1 MIESSPFTAR
11 VLILSVLF
19 SVGSL
24 ACTETANSG
33 AVVQVRLRDI
43 EPVIYELLRLPVPD
57 KSRRIGSVGML
68 TKPLVLVAEDKLD
81 DLEKALRL
89 REQAEPERQ
98 RLEQQRKEAEE
109 QREKEEKAR
118 LEREEAR
125 LAPICEPL
133 KNRVILAL
141 KNNGAGQ
148 GSFER
153 VHEELRVVKEQ
164 MPTSC
169 PPRIV
174 IFDGSITAIIR
185 CYNDAFLIK
194 LANGEQHVGT
204 KETLAINGLPQRAGE
219 TVIGITDQHYFCIQS
234 TAPLVVMAGRH
245 INAMLRRKK

>member
-1 MIESSPFTAR
+1 MIESLPFAAR

-19 SVGSL
+19 SAGSL
-24 ACTETANSG
+24 ACTETANSA
-33 AVVQVRLRDI
+33 AVVQVRSRGI
-43 EPVIYELLRLPVPD
+43 EQVFDERLRLPIPD
-57 KSRRIGSVGML
+57 KSRGTGSVGTL
-68 TKPLVLVAEDKLD
+68 TKPLVRVAEDKLD
-81 DLEKALRL
+81 DLEKALKL
-89 REQAEPERQ
+89 REQAEPDQ
-98 RLEQQRKEAEE
+98 KRLEQQRKKAEE
-109 QREKEEKAR
+109 QREKEEKAH

-141 KNNGAGQ
+141 KNKGAGQ

-153 VHEELRVVKEQ
+153 VHEELRAVKKQ

-174 IFDGSITAIIR
+174 IFDGSITAMIR
-185 CYNDAFLIK
+185 CYNNAFLIK
-194 LANGEQHVGT
+194 LANGEQYVGT
-204 KETLAINGLPQRAGE
+204 KETHAFNGLPRRAGE

-245 INAMLRRKK
+245 INAMLRKKK